1 MGKVKSVLLIVVVTA
16 VLAGLLFIGF
26 APSFPVGAKDYF
38 NSLLSNIEL
47 GTDLGGGHYTV
58 YYPEGVL
65 SASDYKL
72 EEPEEQ
78 QKYTQYGGIYLS
90 NEIYD
95 GETVDE
101 EFAAEFERAA
111 ASIRT
116 RYESM
121 GFINTQFSVENDY
134 TIRVAIPSVS
144 ANVSLSNVL
153 TQLAFAGSLHITDTA
168 IATSTAERGAEVWG
182 RDLVSSAGIAGAEGN
197 YAVAIRFTREGREKF
212 ASLTA
217 DMISSESTTLYVYV
231 GINQILS
238 VSISE
243 EMDQST
249 IYISGSFDTREEAQA
264 VASVINS
271 VLDEEDVFDLSVTYS
286 YIYDLAP
293 TMGENTALWIAVS
306 IGVLFLALIVV
317 SLVKYKG
324 MGLAFTYGF
333 LTWMLALLLCVSLIG
348 GIVVDFGGVL
358 AIVLSSVLMAGFSY
372 YAYRNIRG
380 EFETGKTLTASIK
393 AGFKKSIA
401 LTLDVHIVLALAALV
416 LWLVSVGT
424 VSFAAL
430 IFLLGTALSGVCTL
444 LVTRFYLYMFMAQPS
459 NKIAFCNFK
468 REETE
473 EDE

>member
-111 ASIRT
+111 ASIRA

-212 ASLTA
+212 AALTA

-444 LVTRFYLYMFMAQPS
+444 LVTRFYLYMFMAQPR

>member
-212 ASLTA
+212 AALTA

-416 LWLVSVGT
+416 LWLVSVGK